1 MAIKSIDVAGLKKL
15 IDSNDV
21 VLIDVREPGE
31 YNAENIDQATLIPL
45 AEVNLKVLPE
55 IGDKKLVIHC
65 RSGKRSMAACER
77 LFEEDHDLEVYNL
90 EGGILAWAASGSEV
104 KSSGSFFL
112 PLDRQVQLSVGLS
125 LLVFSLFGYFVSQV
139 FFVLTGFIGLGLTI
153 AGLTGYCGLAKIL
166 AKMPWNSGK
175 TIVSYCSIGK

>member
-1 MAIKSIDVAGLKKL
+1 
-15 IDSNDV
+15 
-21 VLIDVREPGE
+21 
-31 YNAENIDQATLIPL
+31 
-45 AEVNLKVLPE
+45 
-55 IGDKKLVIHC
+55 
-65 RSGKRSMAACER
+65 
-77 LFEEDHDLEVYNL
+77 DHDLEVYNL

-139 FFVLTGFIGLGLTI
+139 FFVLTGFIGLGLAI

-175 TIVSYCSIGK
+175 